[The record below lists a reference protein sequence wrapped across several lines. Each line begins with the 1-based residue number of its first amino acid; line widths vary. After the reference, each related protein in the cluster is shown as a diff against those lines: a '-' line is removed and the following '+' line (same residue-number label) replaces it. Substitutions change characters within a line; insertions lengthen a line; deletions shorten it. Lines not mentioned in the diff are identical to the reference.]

1 MSFLESFDASRRI
14 VAAKSG
20 IFHSIHAQHH
30 LVLDHKHVGQRGPS
44 LELGKYMALRWY
56 ALRSWSMSSHM
67 PRDQPQFFGMSL
79 NARFCA
85 SLHPDDTF
93 DRLLRSMAVAVVPR
107 PRHRNDLVRR
117 IRTTSIPGSQGWR
130 PTVPGECAPDRTI
143 PAEDYRRW
151 THRHRSRNRR
161 EDCALFTA
169 IGSPEAALRRADQ

>member
-85 SLHPDDTF
+85 SLHPVAMIHSTGF
-93 DRLLRSMAVAVVPR
+93 CVPWPWPSSRDRDIETIWCGEFERLQSLVAKDGGQLSLESAHPIGQFPLKIIEDGLTATEAEIDVKTARYLPR
-107 PRHRNDLVRR
+107 
-117 IRTTSIPGSQGWR
+117 
-130 PTVPGECAPDRTI
+130 
-143 PAEDYRRW
+143 
-151 THRHRSRNRR
+151 
-161 EDCALFTA
+161 
-169 IGSPEAALRRADQ
+169 

>member
-85 SLHPDDTF
+85 SLHPVAMIHSTGF
-93 DRLLRSMAVAVVPR
+93 CVPWPWPSSRDRDIETIWCGEFERLQS
-107 PRHRNDLVRR
+107 LV
-117 IRTTSIPGSQGWR
+117 
-130 PTVPGECAPDRTI
+130 ECAPDRTI